1 MKLST
6 KGTYGLRAMVD
17 IAYNQQFGLV
27 SLKDISKREDIS
39 IKYLEKL
46 INTLKKEGFVLSIRG
61 AKGGYKLANEPNKIS
76 IGSILRALEGNL
88 YPVDCKAIIEDEC
101 LIEDDCVMK
110 TVWNRINNAINTA
123 VDTLYL
129 SDLISRVNCEKD
141 IKGCNL

>member
-27 SLKDISKREDIS
+27 SLKDISQREDIS

-46 INTLKKEGFVLSIRG
+46 MNTLKKEGFVISMRG
-61 AKGGYKLANEPNKIS
+61 SRGGYKLSASPDTIS

-88 YPVDCKAIIEDEC
+88 YPVDCKA
-101 LIEDDCVMK
+101 LIEDGCIIEEDCVMK
-110 TVWNRINNAINTA
+110 CVWNRINMAINNA

-129 SDLISRVNCEKD
+129 SDLIRNVSCESD